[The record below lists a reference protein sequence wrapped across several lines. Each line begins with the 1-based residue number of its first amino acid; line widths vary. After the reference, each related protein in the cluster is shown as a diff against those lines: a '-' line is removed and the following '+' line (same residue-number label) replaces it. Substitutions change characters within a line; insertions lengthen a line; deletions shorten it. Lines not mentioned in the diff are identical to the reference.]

1 MNYQIDVTE
10 AKQLIGDM
18 ALEIF
23 ALRRDN
29 IKLSEAL
36 EKMNE
41 RTNKVSKMP
50 DPRQDLTIEKE
61 NNG

>member
-41 RTNKVSKMP
+41 RTGKVSKMP

>member
-1 MNYQIDVTE
+1 MSYQINVEE

-36 EKMNE
+36 EKMND
-41 RTNKVSKMP
+41 RTGKVAKMP
-50 DPRQDLTIEKE
+50 DPRQDLEMEK
-61 NNG
+61 NG

>member
-41 RTNKVSKMP
+41 RTSKVSKMP